1 MRSRIDHCLLGTE
14 SSVYKVVVAGKCMEM
29 APPDSAKQPDLGL
42 FPFKHRIEQ
51 LLPISMDE

>member
-1 MRSRIDHCLLGTE
+1 MHSRIDHCLLGME